1 MANFHS
7 DEWIM
12 ERVREHYEEALT
24 LFPENRIVGVFLQGS
39 QNYGLDYE
47 GSDIDTKCI
56 VVPSW
61 EDICFNRKAISTTHV
76 RDNDEHIDL
85 KDIRLMFQT
94 FRKQNLNF
102 IEILFTKYKVIN
114 PMYEE
119 MWEDLIMF
127 NEKIACYDPV
137 GAVKT
142 MKGIALEK
150 YHAMEHRYPA
160 KAEIIDA
167 WGYDPKQLH
176 HLIRIREYI
185 HRYIEG
191 EKYADCLISKLGDE
205 LRDLKIVT
213 PTQPPV
219 FALLTARVLAEDALA
234 NVVETADKFAAQA
247 SQELLTKD
255 GFVDQ
260 LLDKTQEKIMR
271 AAIMSELLAACPEC
285 GTPLVWRA
293 NWDNPMYECPNCLAT
308 WEKENGKMKRF
319 FFG

>member
-12 ERVREHYEEALT
+12 ARLAEHYEEAKEH
-24 LFPENRIVGVFLQGS
+24 FDESRIVGIFIQGS

-47 GSDIDTKCI
+47 GSDIDTKLI
-56 VVPSW
+56 VVPTF
-61 EDICFNRKAISTTHV
+61 EEIAFNKKPISTTHI
-76 RDNDEHIDL
+76 RENEEHIDF
-85 KDIRLMFQT
+85 KDIRLYIDT

-102 IEILFTKYKVIN
+102 LEILFTKYKIVN
-114 PMYEE
+114 PIYEE
-119 MWEDLIMF
+119 WWNQLVDARED
-127 NEKIACYDPV
+127 IAHYDIHR
-137 GAVKT
+137 AIKS
-142 MKGIALEK
+142 MKGIAMEK

-176 HLIRIREYI
+176 HLIRVQEYI

-205 LRDLKIVT
+205 LRNLKIVG

-219 FALLTARVLAEDALA
+219 FALMTAQVMAKQALDDI
-234 NVVETADKFAAQA
+234 VETADNFAAQA
-247 SQELLTKD
+247 DSFEKD
-255 GFVDQ
+255 EQVDVI
-260 LLDKTQEKIMR
+260 LDRIQEKIMR
-271 AAIMSELLAACPEC
+271 DAVMAELLAVCPEC
-285 GTPLVWRA
+285 GEPLIWRA
-293 NWDNPMYECPNCLAT
+293 NWHYPMYECEKCLGT
-308 WEKENGKMKRF
+308 YEKTETGLQRF